1 MCVGW
6 DGGSVFGV
14 GGCPK
19 LLNYNVN
26 SAAVKEVKVATKQH
40 CASRDSKG
48 DDPLMTSG

>member
-1 MCVGW
+1 M
-6 DGGSVFGV
+6 GGGLFLEW

-40 CASRDSKG
+40 CASRDSKV
-48 DDPLMTSG
+48 DDPLVTSG

>member
-1 MCVGW
+1 MGG
-6 DGGSVFGV
+6 GGSFLGG

-26 SAAVKEVKVATKQH
+26 SAAVKEVKVAMKQH
-40 CASRDSKG
+40 CASRDPKR